1 MASLIEAVADP
12 REFYDKKESVGD
24 AVKYL
29 NNFLR
34 YDGYKLIYEGE
45 CYRVKDIPTKPDTD
59 KPKRG
64 GRPKDPSL
72 PRKKINCTKEYRQL
86 TKLKKNTE
94 KEALK
99 ILGKK
104 YKRSYHTIDK
114 WIKTA
119 PPKID

>member
-1 MASLIEAVADP
+1 MYDETLGTGFNILPKGLDDIYCRDITKENIQIFNNPLSIPLLIEAVADP

-59 KPKRG
+59 KPK
-64 GRPKDPSL
+64 PDL
-72 PRKKINCTKEYRQL
+72 M
-86 TKLKKNTE
+86 
-94 KEALK
+94 
-99 ILGKK
+99 
-104 YKRSYHTIDK
+104 
-114 WIKTA
+114 
-119 PPKID
+119 